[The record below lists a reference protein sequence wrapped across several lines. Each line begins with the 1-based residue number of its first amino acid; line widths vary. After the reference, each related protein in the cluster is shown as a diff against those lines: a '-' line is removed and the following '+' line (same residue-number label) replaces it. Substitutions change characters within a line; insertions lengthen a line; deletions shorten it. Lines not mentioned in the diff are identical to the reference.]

1 MNDTRFT
8 VLSVLETHGKATA
21 RELAG
26 LLGARREAVGM
37 LLMRARR
44 DGLLHYT
51 PRSGR
56 HCLSPRGVERLAW
69 LRGRR
74 S

>member
-8 VLSVLETHGKATA
+8 VLSVLETQGKVTA
-21 RELAG
+21 RELAD

-37 LLMRARR
+37 LLMRARK
-44 DGLLHYT
+44 DGLVAYR

-56 HCLSPRGVERLAW
+56 HRLSDRGRERLAW

-74 S
+74 A

>member
-1 MNDTRFT
+1 MNEIRFT
-8 VLSVLETHGKATA
+8 VLTALETQGKATA
-21 RELAG
+21 RELAE
-26 LLGARREAVGM
+26 LLGARREAVAM

-44 DGLLHYT
+44 DGLVAYR

-56 HCLSPRGVERLAW
+56 HRLSDRGRERLAW

-74 S
+74 A